1 MNEHT
6 ALKPVSGHS
15 TKGVRSFFGPIIGS
29 FYILVFSLA
38 AALPV
43 GAQNDVHVG
52 RNLFDHLLVKSKE
65 AIPRIDRSEIEGS
78 PYLNDSFTL
87 AMVLTT
93 DAIVHNLPV
102 KYDIYN
108 DLMEFKDRDQVF
120 LLDPSPKIQKI
131 LLEKQTFVVEPYD
144 HDGKFGPGYF
154 ILLDSVKVKLL
165 QKKVIRFQELQ
176 PAKALQT
183 QNTPAKYV
191 PMPDKFYYRIGT
203 EEAKPINNLKK
214 MIAQFP
220 SHQKALLAF
229 ANRRNLGKTKEDL
242 LQLWEYYHGL
252 EERPN

>member
-1 MNEHT
+1 MKDKSDLQQ
-6 ALKPVSGHS
+6 ASGRAA
-15 TKGVRSFFGPIIGS
+15 RSGWDCFGPAFRTLIILGFGLGITAPIQS
-29 FYILVFSLA
+29 
-38 AALPV
+38 
-43 GAQNDVHVG
+43 QNDVHVG

-65 AIPRIDRSEIEGS
+65 AIPRIDRSEIQGS

-87 AMVLTT
+87 AMVVTT

-108 DLMEFKDRDQVF
+108 DLMEFKDREQVY

-131 LLEKQTFVVEPYD
+131 LLEGQTFVVEPYD
-144 HDGKFGPGYF
+144 HDGRFGPGYF
-154 ILLDSVKVKLL
+154 ILLDSGSIKLL

-191 PMPDKFYYRIGT
+191 PMADKFFYRKGT
-203 EEAKPINNLKK
+203 EEAKPVYSIKK

-220 SHQKALLAF
+220 GHQKALLAF